1 MFNIKTNAYLI
12 SHNKELQGIEI
23 CFKIERIIL
32 KSSWETKFSNTIEV
46 ESGIIFPKI
55 RKPEYF
61 GIINKCHQN
70 K

>member
-1 MFNIKTNAYLI
+1 MKFVLKL
-12 SHNKELQGIEI
+12 KQ
-23 CFKIERIIL
+23 IIL
-32 KSSWETKFSNTIEV
+32 KSSWETKFPNTIEV

-55 RKPEYF
+55 RKSEYF